1 MFAFERCPPYSGVRF
16 ERVGCTG
23 KGSRIGIANDF
34 PKEINE
40 IHQKLYPV
48 LKEAK
53 KTKQTGKYIE
63 VWRQDLKHYGLIM
76 ASGSAD
82 RGLSPNE

>member
-1 MFAFERCPPYSGVRF
+1 MVLCLEPQRQWNWNC
-16 ERVGCTG
+16 
-23 KGSRIGIANDF
+23 KHF

-53 KTKQTGKYIE
+53 KTGQKASFKVDKLVISGQVKRGVETE
-63 VWRQDLKHYGLIM
+63 NLVHYGLIM
-76 ASGSAD
+76 NS
-82 RGLSPNE
+82 